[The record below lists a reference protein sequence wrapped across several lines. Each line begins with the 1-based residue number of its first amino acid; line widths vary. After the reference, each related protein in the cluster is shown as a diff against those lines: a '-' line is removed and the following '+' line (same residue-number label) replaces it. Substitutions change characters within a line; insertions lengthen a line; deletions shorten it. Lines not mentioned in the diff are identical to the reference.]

1 MTSPAC
7 AITETPPILY
17 AVCTGLARAISTPLK
32 TLVKSRSK
40 RLPLVHVVYCGG
52 SALRNFAAF
61 LTALHRTSPAGKC
74 RTFPVRESG
83 KMRPK
88 NTPEKAEKKP
98 FIIAF
103 NPEPKEQFRKVWKGW
118 QFKAPKR
125 HYRLILTPVANHVS
139 AAPRIVGDFTKLQS
153 ALDAAIQIESPQLY
167 RLSIFNSRG
176 LAVIRNA
183 GRNPEKVERAP
194 RQPKA
199 EYDASKNMHRPITI
213 EKLIGLNERI
223 TRKGEYRSR

>member
-1 MTSPAC
+1 
-7 AITETPPILY
+7 
-17 AVCTGLARAISTPLK
+17 
-32 TLVKSRSK
+32 
-40 RLPLVHVVYCGG
+40 
-52 SALRNFAAF
+52 
-61 LTALHRTSPAGKC
+61 
-74 RTFPVRESG
+74 
-83 KMRPK
+83 MRPK
-88 NTPEKAEKKP
+88 NTLEKAEKKP
-98 FIIAF
+98 FVIAF

-118 QFKAPKR
+118 QYKAPKR

-139 AAPRIVGDFTKLQS
+139 ATPRIVGDFTKLQS
-153 ALDAAIQIESPQLY
+153 ALEAAVQIESPQLY

-183 GRNPEKVERAP
+183 GRNPEKVERAR

>member
-153 ALDAAIQIESPQLY
+153 ALDAAIEIESPQLIGSPFSILADWPSSAM
-167 RLSIFNSRG
+167 RGATRRRSNALLVSRRRSTTPARTCTALS
-176 LAVIRNA
+176 L
-183 GRNPEKVERAP
+183 
-194 RQPKA
+194 
-199 EYDASKNMHRPITI
+199 SKN
-213 EKLIGLNERI
+213 
-223 TRKGEYRSR
+223 